1 MRRNDSYYHYHPGSV
16 LQAKVPPECQAR
28 RQEAGRVPC
37 RPRHREQ
44 HPRRENLD
52 QEAGCLVFLTTK
64 KAAQEKNRQ
73 IKKYRKFFKANSN
86 VRDLDIIRG
95 KIAAL
100 AEGAPGAEKL
110 LGQLQKKRKAELG
123 RAGKLGL
130 ALKKMQ
136 TVQLDSG
143 SSIPAGK
150 LESRIDRA
158 AGKLGVK
165 VNDAFPVVLSDSS
178 KVEELHRLRKD
189 CKKLRYILEMVPP
202 AGRKKYERAVSLALA
217 LEELQDMLGAIRDSD
232 ITIEYLQGSRTKVAG
247 ELAAREAGNRDR
259 LYRDLVRR
267 AKQATTTPLRR
278 AQ

>member
-1 MRRNDSYYHYHPGSV
+1 MAATTTTLAAFYKQRFRQNVRRVG
-16 LQAKVPPECQAR
+16 R
-28 RQEAGRVPC
+28 RLDAYLADQGTENSIHDVRTSI
-37 RPRHREQ
+37 
-44 HPRRENLD
+44 RRLD
-52 QEAGCLVFLTTK
+52 VSFSLLPK
-64 KAAQEKNRQ
+64 KLHKRKNRQ

-86 VRDLDIIRG
+86 ARDLDIIRG

-123 RAGKLGL
+123 RAGKLGRS
-130 ALKKMQ
+130 LKKMQ
-136 TVQLDSG
+136 PVQLDSS

-165 VNDAFPVVLSDSS
+165 INEAFPVVLSDSS

-217 LEELQDMLGAIRDSD
+217 LEELQDLLGAIRDSD
-232 ITIEYLQGSRTKVAG
+232 ITIEYLQGSRTKVAR

-278 AQ
+278 AR

>member
-1 MRRNDSYYHYHPGSV
+1 MAATTTTTLAAFYKQRFRQNVRRVG
-16 LQAKVPPECQAR
+16 R
-28 RQEAGRVPC
+28 RLDAYLADQGA
-37 RPRHREQ
+37 
-44 HPRRENLD
+44 ENSIHDVRTSISRLD
-52 QEAGCLVFLTTK
+52 VSFSLLPK
-64 KAAQEKNRQ
+64 KLRKRKNRQ

-86 VRDLDIIRG
+86 ARDLDIIRG
-95 KIAAL
+95 KIATL
-100 AEGAPGAEKL
+100 AEGVPDAEKL

-123 RAGKLGL
+123 RA
-130 ALKKMQ
+130 LKKMQ
-136 TVQLDSG
+136 PVQLDS

-165 VNDAFPVVLSDSS
+165 INEAFPVVLSDSS

-217 LEELQDMLGAIRDSD
+217 LEELQDLLGAIRDSD
-232 ITIEYLQGSRTKVAG
+232 ITIEYLEGSRTKVAR

-278 AQ
+278 AR

>member
-1 MRRNDSYYHYHPGSV
+1 M
-16 LQAKVPPECQAR
+16 
-28 RQEAGRVPC
+28 
-37 RPRHREQ
+37 
-44 HPRRENLD
+44 
-52 QEAGCLVFLTTK
+52 
-64 KAAQEKNRQ
+64 
-73 IKKYRKFFKANSN
+73 
-86 VRDLDIIRG
+86 IRG

-110 LGQLQKKRKAELG
+110 LGQLQKKRKTELG
-123 RAGKLGL
+123 RAGKLGR

-136 TVQLDSG
+136 PVQLDSSG
-143 SSIPAGK
+143 SIPAGK

-165 VNDAFPVVLSDSS
+165 INEAFPVVLSDSS
-178 KVEELHRLRKD
+178 KVKELHRLRKD

-217 LEELQDMLGAIRDSD
+217 LEELQDLLGAIRDSD
-232 ITIEYLQGSRTKVAG
+232 ITIEYLQGSRTKVAR

-267 AKQATTTPLRR
+267 AKQATTMPLRR
-278 AQ
+278 AR

>member
-1 MRRNDSYYHYHPGSV
+1 MAATTTTTLAAFYKQRFRQNVRRVG
-16 LQAKVPPECQAR
+16 R
-28 RQEAGRVPC
+28 RLDAYLADQGTENSIHDVRTSI
-37 RPRHREQ
+37 
-44 HPRRENLD
+44 RRLD
-52 QEAGCLVFLTTK
+52 VSFSLLPK
-64 KAAQEKNRQ
+64 KLRKRKNRQ

-86 VRDLDIIRG
+86 ARDLDIIRG

-123 RAGKLGL
+123 RAGKLGRS
-130 ALKKMQ
+130 LKKMQ
-136 TVQLDSG
+136 PVQLDSS

-165 VNDAFPVVLSDSS
+165 INEAFPVVLSDSS

-217 LEELQDMLGAIRDSD
+217 LEELQDLLGAIRDSD

>member
-1 MRRNDSYYHYHPGSV
+1 MTATTTTLAAFYKQRFRQNVRRVG
-16 LQAKVPPECQAR
+16 R
-28 RQEAGRVPC
+28 RLDAYLADQGTENSIHDVRTSI
-37 RPRHREQ
+37 
-44 HPRRENLD
+44 RRLD
-52 QEAGCLVFLTTK
+52 VSFSLLPK
-64 KAAQEKNRQ
+64 KLRKRKNRQ

-86 VRDLDIIRG
+86 ARDLDIIRG
-95 KIAAL
+95 KITAL
-100 AEGAPGAEKL
+100 TEGAPGAEKL

-123 RAGKLGL
+123 RAGKLGR

-136 TVQLDSG
+136 PVQL
-143 SSIPAGK
+143 
-150 LESRIDRA
+150 
-158 AGKLGVK
+158 
-165 VNDAFPVVLSDSS
+165 DSS

-217 LEELQDMLGAIRDSD
+217 LEELQDLLGAIRDSD
-232 ITIEYLQGSRTKVAG
+232 ITIEYLQGSRTKIAG

-259 LYRDLVRR
+259 LYLELVRR

>member
-1 MRRNDSYYHYHPGSV
+1 MAATTTTTLAAFYKQRFRQNVRRVG
-16 LQAKVPPECQAR
+16 R
-28 RQEAGRVPC
+28 RLDAYLADQGTENSIHDVRTSI
-37 RPRHREQ
+37 
-44 HPRRENLD
+44 RRLD
-52 QEAGCLVFLTTK
+52 VSFSLLPK
-64 KAAQEKNRQ
+64 KLHKRKNRQ

-86 VRDLDIIRG
+86 ARDLDIIRG

-123 RAGKLGL
+123 RAGKLGRS
-130 ALKKMQ
+130 LKKMQ
-136 TVQLDSG
+136 PVQLDSS

-165 VNDAFPVVLSDSS
+165 INEAFPVVLSDSS

-217 LEELQDMLGAIRDSD
+217 LEELQDLLGAIRDSD
-232 ITIEYLQGSRTKVAG
+232 ITIEYLQGSRTKVAR

-278 AQ
+278 AR

>member
-1 MRRNDSYYHYHPGSV
+1 MVATTTTLAAFYKQRFRQNVRRVG
-16 LQAKVPPECQAR
+16 R
-28 RQEAGRVPC
+28 RLDAYLADQGTENSIHDVRTSI
-37 RPRHREQ
+37 
-44 HPRRENLD
+44 RRLD
-52 QEAGCLVFLTTK
+52 VSFSLLPK
-64 KAAQEKNRQ
+64 KLRKRKNRQ

-110 LGQLQKKRKAELG
+110 LGQLQKKRKTELG
-123 RAGKLGL
+123 RAGKLGR

-136 TVQLDSG
+136 PVQLDSSG
-143 SSIPAGK
+143 SIPAGK

-165 VNDAFPVVLSDSS
+165 INEAFPVVLSDSS

-217 LEELQDMLGAIRDSD
+217 LEELQDLLGAIRDSD
-232 ITIEYLQGSRTKVAG
+232 ITIEYLQGSRTKVAR

-267 AKQATTTPLRR
+267 AKQATTMPLRR
-278 AQ
+278 AR

>member
-1 MRRNDSYYHYHPGSV
+1 MTATTTTTLAAFYKQRFRQNVRRVG
-16 LQAKVPPECQAR
+16 R
-28 RQEAGRVPC
+28 RLDAYLADQGTENSIHDVRTSI
-37 RPRHREQ
+37 
-44 HPRRENLD
+44 RRLD
-52 QEAGCLVFLTTK
+52 VSFSLLPK
-64 KAAQEKNRQ
+64 KLRKRKNRQ

-110 LGQLQKKRKAELG
+110 LGQLQKKKKAELG
-123 RAGKLGL
+123 RA
-130 ALKKMQ
+130 LKKMQ
-136 TVQLDSG
+136 PVQLDSS

-165 VNDAFPVVLSDSS
+165 INEAFPVVLSDSS

-232 ITIEYLQGSRTKVAG
+232 ITIEYLQGSRTKIAG

>member
-1 MRRNDSYYHYHPGSV
+1 MTATTTTTLAAFYKQRFRQNVRRVG
-16 LQAKVPPECQAR
+16 R
-28 RQEAGRVPC
+28 RLDAYLADQGTENSIHDVRTSI
-37 RPRHREQ
+37 
-44 HPRRENLD
+44 RRLD
-52 QEAGCLVFLTTK
+52 VSFSLLPK
-64 KAAQEKNRQ
+64 KLRKRKNRQ

-86 VRDLDIIRG
+86 ARDLDIIRG

-123 RAGKLGL
+123 RAGKLGR

-136 TVQLDSG
+136 PVQLDSS
-143 SSIPAGK
+143 SSIPVGK

-165 VNDAFPVVLSDSS
+165 INEAFPVVLSDSS

-217 LEELQDMLGAIRDSD
+217 LEELQDLLGAIRDSD
-232 ITIEYLQGSRTKVAG
+232 ITIEYLQGSRTKVAR

-278 AQ
+278 AR

>member
-1 MRRNDSYYHYHPGSV
+1 MTATTTTTLAAFYKQRFRQNVRRVGRRLDAYLADHGTENSIHDVRTSIRRLDVSFS
-16 LQAKVPPECQAR
+16 LLPEKL
-28 RQEAGRVPC
+28 
-37 RPRHREQ
+37 RE
-44 HPRRENLD
+44 R
-52 QEAGCLVFLTTK
+52 
-64 KAAQEKNRQ
+64 KNRQ

-86 VRDLDIIRG
+86 ARDLDIIRG

-123 RAGKLGL
+123 RAGKLGR

-136 TVQLDSG
+136 PVQLDSS
-143 SSIPAGK
+143 SSIPVGK

-165 VNDAFPVVLSDSS
+165 INEAFPVVLSDSS

-217 LEELQDMLGAIRDSD
+217 LEELQDLLGAIRDSD
-232 ITIEYLQGSRTKVAG
+232 ITIEYLQGSRTKVAR

-259 LYRDLVRR
+259 LYRELVRR
-267 AKQATTTPLRR
+267 AKQVTTTPLRR

>member
-1 MRRNDSYYHYHPGSV
+1 MTATTTTLAAFYKQRFRQNVRRVGRRLDAYLADQGTENSIHDVRTSIRRLDVSFSV
-16 LQAKVPPECQAR
+16 LP
-28 RQEAGRVPC
+28 
-37 RPRHREQ
+37 
-44 HPRRENLD
+44 
-52 QEAGCLVFLTTK
+52 K
-64 KAAQEKNRQ
+64 KLRKRKNRQ
-73 IKKYRKFFKANSN
+73 IKEYRKFFKANSN

-110 LGQLQKKRKAELG
+110 LGQLQKKKKAELG
-123 RAGKLGL
+123 RAGKLGR

-136 TVQLDSG
+136 PVQLDSG

-150 LESRIDRA
+150 LESRIDKA

-202 AGRKKYERAVSLALA
+202 ASRKKYERVVSLALA

>member
-1 MRRNDSYYHYHPGSV
+1 MTATTTTTTLAAFYKQRFRQNVRRVG
-16 LQAKVPPECQAR
+16 R
-28 RQEAGRVPC
+28 RLDAYLADQSTENNIHDVRTSI
-37 RPRHREQ
+37 
-44 HPRRENLD
+44 RRLD
-52 QEAGCLVFLTTK
+52 VSFSLLPK
-64 KAAQEKNRQ
+64 KLRKRKNRQ

-86 VRDLDIIRG
+86 ARDLDIIRG

-100 AEGAPGAEKL
+100 TEGAPDAEKL

-123 RAGKLGL
+123 RAGKLGR

-136 TVQLDSG
+136 PVQLDS

-165 VNDAFPVVLSDSS
+165 INDAFPVVLSDSS

-217 LEELQDMLGAIRDSD
+217 LEELQDLLGVIRDSD

-247 ELAAREAGNRDR
+247 ELAAREAGNRDQ
-259 LYRDLVRR
+259 LYLELVRR
-267 AKQATTTPLRR
+267 AKQATTMPLRR

>member
-1 MRRNDSYYHYHPGSV
+1 MTATTTLAAFYKQRFRQNVRRVG
-16 LQAKVPPECQAR
+16 R
-28 RQEAGRVPC
+28 RLDAYLADQGTENNIHDVRTSI
-37 RPRHREQ
+37 
-44 HPRRENLD
+44 RRLD
-52 QEAGCLVFLTTK
+52 VSFSLLPK
-64 KAAQEKNRQ
+64 KLRKRKNRQ

-100 AEGAPGAEKL
+100 AKGAPGAEKL
-110 LGQLQKKRKAELG
+110 LG
-123 RAGKLGL
+123 RAGKLGR

-136 TVQLDSG
+136 PVQLDSS

-165 VNDAFPVVLSDSS
+165 INEAFPVVLSDSS

-232 ITIEYLQGSRTKVAG
+232 ITIECLQGSRTKVAG

>member
-1 MRRNDSYYHYHPGSV
+1 MAATTTTTLAAFYKQRFRQNVRRVG
-16 LQAKVPPECQAR
+16 R
-28 RQEAGRVPC
+28 RLDAYLADQGTENSIHDVRTSI
-37 RPRHREQ
+37 
-44 HPRRENLD
+44 RRLD
-52 QEAGCLVFLTTK
+52 VSFSLLPK
-64 KAAQEKNRQ
+64 KLRKRKNRQ

-86 VRDLDIIRG
+86 ARDLDIIRG

-123 RAGKLGL
+123 RAGKLGRS
-130 ALKKMQ
+130 LKKMQ
-136 TVQLDSG
+136 PVQLDSS

-165 VNDAFPVVLSDSS
+165 INEAFPVVLSDSS

-217 LEELQDMLGAIRDSD
+217 LEELQDLLGAIRDSD
-232 ITIEYLQGSRTKVAG
+232 ITIEYLQGSRTK
-247 ELAAREAGNRDR
+247 DR

-278 AQ
+278 AR

>member
-1 MRRNDSYYHYHPGSV
+1 MTATTTTTLAAFYKQRFRQNVRRVG
-16 LQAKVPPECQAR
+16 R
-28 RQEAGRVPC
+28 RLDAYLADQGTENSIHDVRTSI
-37 RPRHREQ
+37 
-44 HPRRENLD
+44 RRLD
-52 QEAGCLVFLTTK
+52 VSFSLLPK
-64 KAAQEKNRQ
+64 KLRKRKNRQ

-123 RAGKLGL
+123 RAGKLGR

-136 TVQLDSG
+136 PVQLDSS

>member
-1 MRRNDSYYHYHPGSV
+1 MVATTTTLAAFYKQRFRQNVRRVG
-16 LQAKVPPECQAR
+16 R
-28 RQEAGRVPC
+28 RLDAYLADHGTENSIHDVRTSI
-37 RPRHREQ
+37 
-44 HPRRENLD
+44 RRLD
-52 QEAGCLVFLTTK
+52 VSFSLLPK
-64 KAAQEKNRQ
+64 KLRKRKNRQ

-86 VRDLDIIRG
+86 ARDLDIIRG

-123 RAGKLGL
+123 RAGKLGR

-136 TVQLDSG
+136 PVQLDS
-143 SSIPAGK
+143 SSIPVGK

-165 VNDAFPVVLSDSS
+165 INEAFPVVLSDSS

-217 LEELQDMLGAIRDSD
+217 LEELQDLLGAIRDSD
-232 ITIEYLQGSRTKVAG
+232 ITIEYLQGSRTKVAR

-259 LYRDLVRR
+259 LYRELVRR
-267 AKQATTTPLRR
+267 AKQVTTTPLRR

>member
-1 MRRNDSYYHYHPGSV
+1 MAATTTTTLAAFYKQRFRQNVRRVG
-16 LQAKVPPECQAR
+16 R
-28 RQEAGRVPC
+28 RLDAYLADQGTENSIHDVRTSI
-37 RPRHREQ
+37 
-44 HPRRENLD
+44 RRLD
-52 QEAGCLVFLTTK
+52 VSFSLLPK
-64 KAAQEKNRQ
+64 KLRKRKNRQ

-86 VRDLDIIRG
+86 ARDLDIIRG

-123 RAGKLGL
+123 RAGKLGRS
-130 ALKKMQ
+130 LKKMQ
-136 TVQLDSG
+136 PVQLDSS

-165 VNDAFPVVLSDSS
+165 INEAFPVVLSDSS

-217 LEELQDMLGAIRDSD
+217 LEELQDLLGAIRDSD
-232 ITIEYLQGSRTKVAG
+232 ITIEYLQGSRTKVAR

-259 LYRDLVRR
+259 LYRELVRR
-267 AKQATTTPLRR
+267 AKQVTTTPLRR

>member
-1 MRRNDSYYHYHPGSV
+1 MAATTTTTLAAFYKQRFRQNVRRVG
-16 LQAKVPPECQAR
+16 R
-28 RQEAGRVPC
+28 RLDAYLADQGAENSIHDVRTSI
-37 RPRHREQ
+37 
-44 HPRRENLD
+44 RRLD
-52 QEAGCLVFLTTK
+52 VSFSLLPK
-64 KAAQEKNRQ
+64 KLRKRKNRQ

-86 VRDLDIIRG
+86 ARDLDIIRG
-95 KIAAL
+95 KIATL
-100 AEGAPGAEKL
+100 AEGVPDAEKL
-110 LGQLQKKRKAELG
+110 VGQLQKKRKAELE
-123 RAGKLGL
+123 RAGKLGR

-136 TVQLDSG
+136 PVQLDSS

-165 VNDAFPVVLSDSS
+165 INEAFPVVLSDSS

-217 LEELQDMLGAIRDSD
+217 LEELQDLLGAIRDSD
-232 ITIEYLQGSRTKVAG
+232 ITIEYLQGSRTKVAR

-278 AQ
+278 AR

>member
-1 MRRNDSYYHYHPGSV
+1 MTATTTTTLAAFYKQRFRQNVRRVG
-16 LQAKVPPECQAR
+16 R
-28 RQEAGRVPC
+28 RLDAYLADHGTENSIHDVRTSI
-37 RPRHREQ
+37 
-44 HPRRENLD
+44 RRLD
-52 QEAGCLVFLTTK
+52 VSFSLLPK
-64 KAAQEKNRQ
+64 KLRKRKNRQ

-86 VRDLDIIRG
+86 ARDLDIIRG

-123 RAGKLGL
+123 RAGKLGRS
-130 ALKKMQ
+130 LKKMQ
-136 TVQLDSG
+136 PVQLDSS

-165 VNDAFPVVLSDSS
+165 INEAFPVVLSDSS

-217 LEELQDMLGAIRDSD
+217 LEELQDLLGAIRDSD
-232 ITIEYLQGSRTKVAG
+232 ITIEYLQGSRTKVAR

-259 LYRDLVRR
+259 LYRELVRR
-267 AKQATTTPLRR
+267 AKQVTTTPLRR

>member
-1 MRRNDSYYHYHPGSV
+1 MTATTTTTLAAFYKQRFRQNVRRVG
-16 LQAKVPPECQAR
+16 R
-28 RQEAGRVPC
+28 RLDAYLADQSTENSIHDVRTSI
-37 RPRHREQ
+37 
-44 HPRRENLD
+44 RRLD
-52 QEAGCLVFLTTK
+52 VSFSLLPK
-64 KAAQEKNRQ
+64 KLRKRKNRQ

-86 VRDLDIIRG
+86 ARDLDIIRG

-123 RAGKLGL
+123 RAGKLGR

-136 TVQLDSG
+136 PVQLD

-150 LESRIDRA
+150 LESRIDGA

-165 VNDAFPVVLSDSS
+165 INEAFPVVLSDSS

-217 LEELQDMLGAIRDSD
+217 LEELQDLLGAIRDSD
-232 ITIEYLQGSRTKVAG
+232 ITIEYLQGSRTKIAG